1 MTDLHLDTHVVVWLF
16 AGEHDR
22 LPTDLRRRLADTP
35 LRVSPMVRLELAYL
49 HEIGRLTVPASP
61 ILAELERSIG
71 LAEDTT
77 PFATVASAAEAQTWT
92 RDPFDRVI
100 AAQSLVAFATLVT
113 RDQRI
118 RKALG
123 QHAIWD

>member
-22 LPTDLRRRLADTP
+22 LPEDLRQRLENTP

-61 ILAELERSIG
+61 MLAELERSIG
-71 LAEDTT
+71 LTEDTT
-77 PFATVASAAEAQTWT
+77 RFSTVAHAAEAQTWT

-100 AAQSLVAFATLVT
+100 AAQALVSFATLVT
-113 RDQRI
+113 RDRNI
-118 RKALG
+118 RTALG